1 MNIHSFASEGK
12 SLYSKQRQFCDCAVN
27 KNDTLVDMD
36 SCQAPHLADLMTAT
50 YLPEQRTDINELN
63 ILWRQIRSFGSN
75 VNDEIMFDQ
84 IILDQD

>member
-1 MNIHSFASEGK
+1 MCNCS
-12 SLYSKQRQFCDCAVN
+12 VN

-63 ILWRQIRSFGSN
+63 ILWRQLRSFGD
-75 VNDEIMFDQ
+75 DEIMFDRL
-84 IILDQD
+84 ILDQD